1 MLLRAARSKRGS
13 PNHNR
18 SAVPKRLHPLVS
30 HPPDYPAISDGYAR
44 RCAPVLCGP
53 ASYRT
58 TVRKPRSAGFRTLL
72 IVSFRI
78 QPSKW
83 NRFWVVEKIWAHTGA
98 TGSDLCK
105 ILIQRY
111 LKNDG
116 RSNCSSAALSSSS
129 STALLGSKSFQSF
142 NRFAPFKMFKPQG
155 LGEGGDIS

>member
-1 MLLRAARSKRGS
+1 VLLRAARIKRGS

-18 SAVPKRLHPLVS
+18 SAVRKRLHPLVS
-30 HPPDYPAISDGYAR
+30 HHPDYPAISDGYAR

-83 NRFWVVEKIWAHTGA
+83 NRFWIVEKIWGHTGA

-116 RSNCSSAALSSSS
+116 RSNCSSAALSSPLLCWVPSRSS
-129 STALLGSKSFQSF
+129 RSTALLRSKCL
-142 NRFAPFKMFKPQG
+142 NPKDWEQG
-155 LGEGGDIS
+155 GTFRN